1 MKSFKSLMK
10 KLGREPTSQELSKD
24 SGIPLHD
31 VEKILN
37 LTEEPIS
44 LDTPIGEEDSTLKDL
59 IADEKSLSPE

>member
-1 MKSFKSLMK
+1 
-10 KLGREPTSQELSKD
+10 
-24 SGIPLHD
+24 

-59 IADEKSLSPE
+59 IADEKSLSPMIACLKGPDRHIRKLLGGLSPRKKRF